1 MSTAAPDVYCLLM
14 PLQGLRLL
22 LPNAAIQEVMAF
34 TPPMVGREDASPWLL
49 GEMHWKGER
58 IALISVEGLCGAP
71 VPERGSKSRI
81 AILHAMGARDRIR
94 HMAVLL
100 QGHPQLVRIQRGVLE
115 SLPAE
120 QGDQERP
127 ILSRVR
133 IGTAQAVIPDPEAL
147 ERLVDRSGISASE
160 PAQSDG

>member
-1 MSTAAPDVYCLLM
+1 MSTGTPDVYCLLM

-34 TPPMVGREDASPWLL
+34 TPPLPPHKDAPSWLL
-49 GEMHWKGER
+49 GAIHWKGEQ
-58 IALISVEGLCGAP
+58 IPLISVEGLCGAP

-81 AILHAMGARDRIR
+81 AILHAMGAQGRSR
-94 HMAVLL
+94 HLAVVL
-100 QGHPQLVRIQRGVLE
+100 QGHPQLVRIQRGLLE

-120 QGDQERP
+120 PGDQERP

-133 IGTAQAVIPDPEAL
+133 IGTAQAVIPDPMVL
-147 ERLVDRSGISASE
+147 ERLVDRSWISATA
-160 PAQSDG
+160 PMH